1 MGQKCFRVSVIH
13 DWQVQ
18 LASATTN
25 LKEVVCLLY
34 TECPKLIRQEISVS
48 LLTDHPLKQTF
59 RKSNDDDDGYV
70 HSNGD

>member
-1 MGQKCFRVSVIH
+1 MQYIVGQKCFSVSVIH

-25 LKEVVCLLY
+25 FKEVVCLLY
-34 TECPKLIRQEISVS
+34 TECPKPISPEISVS

-59 RKSNDDDDGYV
+59 GKSNDDDDDG
-70 HSNGD
+70 

>member
-1 MGQKCFRVSVIH
+1 MFQSLIIH

-18 LASATTN
+18 LASATPN
-25 LKEVVCLLY
+25 LKEAVCLLY
-34 TECPKLIRQEISVS
+34 TECPKLIRREISVS